1 MSIHWLVGLFWL
13 SWTCALE
20 NWLLHE
26 RWPQHR
32 SDSSYRGEKQTDIQ
46 NPEVQHVVIQRA
58 WTEDKQHQ
66 CFLWSQVSVSVD
78 CQKPLSPLLYS
89 AIIRISQEINTESDS
104 EAKCRNYP
112 DEEYQSYMDCDT
124 SFVHDELKERQ
135 KIVPFW
141 ATDNLEEV
149 TQTYVEP
156 MNLDLY
162 DLFDGTISSP
172 CFTPCLSTK
181 VILKVYKNCLILI
194 LLM

>member
-1 MSIHWLVGLFWL
+1 MSIHWLVGLLRL

-20 NWLLHE
+20 DWVLHE
-26 RWPQHR
+26 RWPQHW
-32 SDSSYRGEKQTDIQ
+32 SDSSYRGEKQADIQ
-46 NPEVQHVVIQRA
+46 NAKVQHAVIQWA
-58 WTEDKQHQ
+58 WAENKQHQ
-66 CFLWSQVSVSVD
+66 YFLWSQVSVIMIKKIFR
-78 CQKPLSPLLYS
+78 QLSTLLCS
-89 AIIRISQEINTESDS
+89 AIIRISQEINTERDS

-124 SFVHDELKERQ
+124 SFVHDELNERQ
-135 KIVPFW
+135 TIIPFW
-141 ATDNLEEV
+141 ATNDLEEV

-181 VILKVYKNCLILI
+181 VILNVYKTA
-194 LLM
+194 

>member
-1 MSIHWLVGLFWL
+1 MIKKIFRQL
-13 SWTCALE
+13 ST
-20 NWLLHE
+20 LL
-26 RWPQHR
+26 
-32 SDSSYRGEKQTDIQ
+32 
-46 NPEVQHVVIQRA
+46 
-58 WTEDKQHQ
+58 
-66 CFLWSQVSVSVD
+66 C
-78 CQKPLSPLLYS
+78 S
-89 AIIRISQEINTESDS
+89 AIIRISQEINTERDS

-124 SFVHDELKERQ
+124 SFVHDELKQRQ

-141 ATDNLEEV
+141 ATNDLEEV

-181 VILKVYKNCLILI
+181 VISNVFKTVRSFNPCVLGIRNVARE
-194 LLM
+194 